1 MTGFTSLRFSSMIIM
16 LVLPSLFTYLTM
28 SKQQSH
34 QIFMCIHQISF
45 KWYFSVN
52 TAKSIGVE
60 ILCKQTVFV
69 KICGNCLLTE
79 NLHTTKSEEIPT
91 LQAMEATFAIIY
103 LCLLFS
109 VGLNSSIK
117 YVSHDSFKILL
128 YSWIAKNDIILK
140 FPPSHVLIWPSTS
153 IYCNLGCW
161 MCCLYVF
168 NFTLS
173 IVCVCP
179 IYSSSQPLQIMT
191 EIKFLLL
198 ILNGTLISNFLLRV
212 LKVCFISFLM
222 YLQQTKLLPQLFVP
236 DFELLGEKKVLHN
249 IHPKFGACRLQLVN
263 LTFLKVF
270 LIRSKVFKFFR
281 TCFIIGKVFRLLGLK
296 AEIKVKIFFFL
307 FYYIS

>member
-1 MTGFTSLRFSSMIIM
+1 MTSFTSLWFSSMIIM

-28 SKQQSH
+28 SKQQSR
-34 QIFMCIHQISF
+34 QIFMYIHQISF
-45 KWYFSVN
+45 KWYISVN

-91 LQAMEATFAIIY
+91 LQAVEATFAIIY

-109 VGLNSSIK
+109 AALNSSIK

-128 YSWIAKNDIILK
+128 SSWIAKNDIILK

-212 LKVCFISFLM
+212 LKVCFISSLM
-222 YLQQTKLLPQLFVP
+222 YSQQTKLLSQLFVP

-249 IHPKFGACRLQLVN
+249 IHPKFGACCLQLVN
-263 LTFLKVF
+263 VTFLNVF
-270 LIRSKVFKFFR
+270 LIRFKVFKFFR

-296 AEIKVKIFFFL
+296 AEVKG
-307 FYYIS
+307 

>member
-1 MTGFTSLRFSSMIIM
+1 
-16 LVLPSLFTYLTM
+16 
-28 SKQQSH
+28 
-34 QIFMCIHQISF
+34 MCIHQISF

-52 TAKSIGVE
+52 TAKPTGVE

-69 KICGNCLLTE
+69 KICGNCLLME
-79 NLHTTKSEEIPT
+79 NLHTRKSEEIPT
-91 LQAMEATFAIIY
+91 LQAVEATFAIIC

-117 YVSHDSFKILL
+117 YVSHGSFKILL
-128 YSWIAKNDIILK
+128 YSWVAKNDIILK

-212 LKVCFISFLM
+212 LKVCFISSLM
-222 YLQQTKLLPQLFVP
+222 YSQQTKLLSQLFVP

-249 IHPKFGACRLQLVN
+249 IHPKFGACCLQLVN
-263 LTFLKVF
+263 VTFLKVF
-270 LIRSKVFKFFR
+270 LIRSKVFTFFR

-296 AEIKVKIFFFL
+296 AEIKG
-307 FYYIS
+307 

>member
-45 KWYFSVN
+45 KWYFPVN

-69 KICGNCLLTE
+69 KICGNCSLTE

-91 LQAMEATFAIIY
+91 LQAVEATFAIIY

-128 YSWIAKNDIILK
+128 SSWIAKNDIILK

-270 LIRSKVFKFFR
+270 LIWSKVFKFFR

-296 AEIKVKIFFFL
+296 AEVKG
-307 FYYIS
+307 

>member
-1 MTGFTSLRFSSMIIM
+1 MIGFTSLRFSSMIIM

-28 SKQQSH
+28 SKQQSR

-52 TAKSIGVE
+52 TAKPTGVE

-69 KICGNCLLTE
+69 KICGNCLLME

-91 LQAMEATFAIIY
+91 LQAVEATFAIIY

-117 YVSHDSFKILL
+117 YVSHGSFKILL
-128 YSWIAKNDIILK
+128 YSWVAKNDIILK

-191 EIKFLLL
+191 ENKFLLL

-212 LKVCFISFLM
+212 LKVCFISSLM
-222 YLQQTKLLPQLFVP
+222 YSQQTKLLSQLVVP

-249 IHPKFGACRLQLVN
+249 IHPKFGACCLQLVN
-263 LTFLKVF
+263 VTFLKVF

-296 AEIKVKIFFFL
+296 AEIKG
-307 FYYIS
+307 